1 MTLIIKSMLMLTLV
15 GVPTIAAVSY
25 DHSWPNALGVLGHAA
40 TAGKNV
46 SVQPKDAARLA
57 PFADDND
64 DNDNQAILLIKLAQA
79 SRQPDLAPP
88 AIRTA
93 QAFLPPPAFGEPPV
107 PHGAFGPFSPLAG
120 MGPPPRPL
128 TRSVCE
134 DRINSEAAIVG
145 YLKSKLR
152 LQPNQREA
160 WQTLENAAQA
170 AIEKLHAACE
180 SLPIEASAPAPLP
193 DMMEMVEAE
202 MSARVELLRATR
214 EPLRALFATL
224 TPEQRRA
231 LQPPVPPPPRP

>member
-1 MTLIIKSMLMLTLV
+1 MTLMIKSMLLLTLV
-15 GVPTIAAVSY
+15 GVPAIGAVSY
-25 DHSWPNALGVLGHAA
+25 DHPWPDALGLLDR
-40 TAGKNV
+40 TARDNT
-46 SVQPKDAARLA
+46 SVQPKDTARLA
-57 PFADDND
+57 TFAHDND
-64 DNDNQAILLIKLAQA
+64 DQAILLIELAQA

-93 QAFLPPPAFGEPPV
+93 QAFMPPPAFGYSPG
-107 PHGAFGPFSPLAG
+107 PHGAFGPFFPPAV

-134 DRINSEAAIVG
+134 DRINSEAAMVG

-160 WQTLENAAQA
+160 WQTLENAAQPA
-170 AIEKLHAACE
+170 VEKLHAACE

-193 DMMEMVEAE
+193 DMIAMVEVD

-224 TPEQRRA
+224 TPEQRMA
-231 LQPPVPPPPRP
+231 AQPFPPPHWR

>member
-1 MTLIIKSMLMLTLV
+1 MKLINFMLLLTLV
-15 GVPTIAAVSY
+15 AVPTIAAFSY
-25 DHSWPNALGVLGHAA
+25 DHARPYALVRFGQ
-40 TAGKNV
+40 TAGENA

-57 PFADDND
+57 AFADDND
-64 DNDNQAILLIKLAQA
+64 DQAILLLKLAQA

-88 AIRTA
+88 EIRTA
-93 QAFLPPPAFGEPPV
+93 QAFIPPPAFGAPPV
-107 PHGAFGPFSPLAG
+107 PHGAFGPFSPPAV

-134 DRINSEAAIVG
+134 DRINSEAAMVG

-160 WQTLENAAQA
+160 WQKLENAAQA

-202 MSARVELLRATR
+202 MSARLELLRATR
-214 EPLRALFATL
+214 EPLLALFATL
-224 TPEQRRA
+224 TPEQRRT
-231 LQPPVPPPPRP
+231 LQPPIPLPPRL

>member
-1 MTLIIKSMLMLTLV
+1 MTLMIKSMLFLTLV
-15 GVPTIAAVSY
+15 GVPAIAAVSY
-25 DHSWPNALGVLGHAA
+25 DHSWPDALGFLGQ
-40 TAGKNV
+40 TAGENV

-64 DNDNQAILLIKLAQA
+64 DNDDQAILLIKLAQA
-79 SRQPDLAPP
+79 SQQPDLAPP

-107 PHGAFGPFSPLAG
+107 PHGAFGPFFPPAV
-120 MGPPPRPL
+120 MGPRPRPL

-134 DRINSEAAIVG
+134 DRINSEAAMVG

-170 AIEKLHAACE
+170 AIEKLHATCS

-214 EPLRALFATL
+214 ESLRALFATL
-224 TPEQRRA
+224 TPEQRWA
-231 LQPPVPPPPRP
+231 LQPPVPSPPHP

>member
-1 MTLIIKSMLMLTLV
+1 MIKSMLLLTLV
-15 GVPTIAAVSY
+15 GVPAIAAVSY
-25 DHSWPNALGVLGHAA
+25 DQAWPDALGRFGQ
-40 TAGKNV
+40 TAGENV

-64 DNDNQAILLIKLAQA
+64 HQAILLINLAQA

-93 QAFLPPPAFGEPPV
+93 QAFIPPPAFGAPPV
-107 PHGAFGPFSPLAG
+107 PHGAFGSFSPSAV
-120 MGPPPRPL
+120 MGPPPWPL

-134 DRINSEAAIVG
+134 DRINSEAAMVG

-160 WQTLENAAQA
+160 WQKLENAAQA

-202 MSARVELLRATR
+202 MSARLELLRATR

>member
-1 MTLIIKSMLMLTLV
+1 MTLMIKSMLLLTLV
-15 GVPTIAAVSY
+15 GVPAIAAVSY
-25 DHSWPNALGVLGHAA
+25 DHAWPDALGLLGQ
-40 TAGKNV
+40 TAGENV
-46 SVQPKDAARLA
+46 SVQPKKDAARLT

-64 DNDNQAILLIKLAQA
+64 DQAILLIKLAQA

-93 QAFLPPPAFGEPPV
+93 QAFIPPPAFGDPPM
-107 PHGAFGPFSPLAG
+107 PHGAFGPFSPPAV

-134 DRINSEAAIVG
+134 DRINSEAAMVG

-160 WQTLENAAQA
+160 WQKLENAAQA

-231 LQPPVPPPPRP
+231 LQPPVPPPPRS

>member
-1 MTLIIKSMLMLTLV
+1 MKVIKSMLLLTLV
-15 GVPTIAAVSY
+15 GVPAIAAVSY
-25 DHSWPNALGVLGHAA
+25 DHAWPDAFGLLGQTA
-40 TAGKNV
+40 TAAEKV

-64 DNDNQAILLIKLAQA
+64 DQAILLIKLAQA
-79 SRQPDLAPP
+79 SRQPDLAPA

-93 QAFLPPPAFGEPPV
+93 QAFLPPPAFGDPPV
-107 PHGAFGPFSPLAG
+107 PHGAFGPFSPPAV
-120 MGPPPRPL
+120 MGPPLRPL

-134 DRINSEAAIVG
+134 DRINSEAAMVG

-160 WQTLENAAQA
+160 WQKLENAAQA

-193 DMMEMVEAE
+193 DMMEIVEAE
-202 MSARVELLRATR
+202 MSARLELLRATR
-214 EPLRALFATL
+214 EPLLALFATL
-224 TPEQRRA
+224 TPEQRRT
-231 LQPPVPPPPRP
+231 LQPPVPLPPRL